1 MARSI
6 ASRVRRSLARNGVW
20 GTIKLFLYNLAILAT
35 GRTQEHRYVYDQSF
49 DLQYGV
55 HTGGVVELDEMENP
69 AGPLENAGRYEA
81 IDPAW
86 FDDLISKTGIENVEE
101 FQLLDIGSGKG
112 RVLMLGALA
121 GFRSIIGVE
130 IDEGLHISAS
140 RNMEIFNRHAPLAN
154 FALHNVDI
162 RDFDIPLG
170 PMLCF
175 ANNPVSQPL
184 FQQFVTKI
192 EESLSAHPRAF
203 VFVYLHA
210 NHTEA
215 FSRGS
220 WAEID
225 SGLLDNSN
233 RHPYSIYSWTP

>member
-1 MARSI
+1 MAQSI
-6 ASRVRRSLARNGVW
+6 ASRVRRSFARNGVW
-20 GTIKLFLYNLAILAT
+20 GTIKLSLYNLAILAA
-35 GRTQEHRYVYDQSF
+35 GRAQEHRYVHDRSF

-55 HTGGVVELDEMENP
+55 DTGGVVELDEMENP

-86 FDDLISKTGIENVEE
+86 FDDLILKTGIKNVEE
-101 FQLLDIGSGKG
+101 FQLLDVGSGKG

-121 GFRSIIGVE
+121 GFRNMIGVE
-130 IDEGLHISAS
+130 IDEGLHSSAMS
-140 RNMEIFNRHAPLAN
+140 NMETFNKRVPHAD
-154 FALHNVDI
+154 FVLHNVDI

-175 ANNPVSQPL
+175 ANNPVGQPL

-192 EESLSAHPRAF
+192 AESLSAHPRMF

-215 FSRGS
+215 FSRRN
-220 WAEID
+220 WAEVD
-225 SGLLDNSN
+225 SGLLDDSN